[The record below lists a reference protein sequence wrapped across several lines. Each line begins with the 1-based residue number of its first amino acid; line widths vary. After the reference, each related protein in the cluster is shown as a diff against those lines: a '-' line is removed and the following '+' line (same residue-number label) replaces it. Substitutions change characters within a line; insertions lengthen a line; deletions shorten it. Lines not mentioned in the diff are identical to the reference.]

1 MDVDNTDKNTHVMLL
16 VVICIK
22 VLKICHSNTLKRIEN
37 TDIVGLLLERSYQK
51 AGDFTHLSPASPS
64 PPRVI
69 LAELQTPRYS
79 LEMCTM
85 GSQVH
90 KKGLFVVLL

>member
-22 VLKICHSNTLKRIEN
+22 VLKICHSYFKKIEN

-64 PPRVI
+64 PHGVI
-69 LAELQTPRYS
+69 LAELRTPRCS

-85 GSQVH
+85 GSQFRE
-90 KKGLFVVLL
+90 KGLFEVSL